1 MYIPRLF
8 NQSDVKAMHDLME
21 AHALGIL
28 ITGLDDRLQAT
39 HVPAVLDRDHGPQG
53 RLRFHLARAN
63 PMSAALDGT
72 REVLMIFSGPET
84 YISPD
89 WYRTQHHVP
98 TWNYAAVHVYGKPA
112 PLNDAELCR
121 QLDDLSA
128 FQEGK
133 LPKAPW
139 TTTKLPQ
146 ELYAKKRRAIAGFA
160 LSIQRIEG
168 KWKMNQDRQAGDRE
182 GVITEL
188 GQLGGDSRLA
198 VANIMMGLR
207 PST

>member
-8 NQSDVKAMHDLME
+8 NQTDVKAMHDLME
-21 AHALGIL
+21 THALGIL
-28 ITGLDDRLQAT
+28 ITEQDGRLQAT
-39 HVPAVLDRDHGPQG
+39 HVPAVLDRNHGPQG

-63 PMSAALDGT
+63 PMSAILGDR

-89 WYRTQHHVP
+89 WYRNPHHVP

-112 PLNDAELCR
+112 PLDDAELCR

-128 FQEGK
+128 SQEGK

-139 TTTKLPQ
+139 TTTKLPH
-146 ELYAKKRRAIAGFA
+146 ELYAKKRRALAGFA
-160 LSIQRIEG
+160 MPIERIEG

-198 VANIMMGLR
+198 MAKIMMGLR
-207 PST
+207 TSV